1 MREKAKASLDKLKKM
16 KTRRKYVT
24 ISNDI
29 MSTWHKCPID
39 LAEVNRNLIINWA
52 NRRCIGQYS
61 RDWDC
66 YYFENEKD
74 AFAFTLKWGRK

>member
-1 MREKAKASLDKLKKM
+1 MREKAKNSLDKLKKM
-16 KTRRKYVT
+16 KTRRKFVT

-29 MSTWHKCPID
+29 MTTWHKCPVD
-39 LAEVNRNLIINWA
+39 LAKVNRNMIIDWA
-52 NRRCIGQYS
+52 NRQCKGQYS

-74 AFAFTLKWGRK
+74 AFTFQLKWGRK

>member
-1 MREKAKASLDKLKKM
+1 MREKAKESLDKLKKM
-16 KTRRKYVT
+16 KTRRKFVT
-24 ISNDI
+24 VSNDI
-29 MSTWHKCPID
+29 MTNWHKCKID
-39 LAEVNRNLIINWA
+39 LATVNRNLIIDWA